1 MLNPMEKHLWAV
13 RNDVGR
19 RSDVAMISSLPA
31 PPHMMTADEALA
43 FVRSGQRV
51 YIGGGCGVPTP
62 LLEALVSRASTLQNV
77 EIIHMLTAG
86 DDPTA
91 APEYSDAF
99 HHNALFIGPNIRCAV
114 QEGRADFTPVFLSEV
129 PRLFRSGLLPLDV
142 ALIQVSPPDQHGFCS
157 LGIEVGCTLTAAQ
170 LAPIVI
176 AEINARMPRT
186 LGDSFIHISHITAGV
201 ESNRPLC
208 EARMGE
214 CNPIADRIGAHIA
227 ELIPDSATLQLGI
240 GAIPDAVL
248 RSLRHKRHLGI
259 HSELFSDGVIDLVEA
274 GVIDGEAKTLHRGKL
289 VAGFVLGSRRLF
301 DWVHNNAMVELH
313 PTEYVNDPFV
323 IARHHRMVAINSA
336 LQVDLTG
343 QVCADS
349 IGTRL
354 YSGAGG
360 QVDFIRGAA
369 RAAGGLPIIALP
381 ATAKD
386 GEISRIV
393 PMLDPG
399 AGVVTSRYD
408 VHTVV
413 TEYGVAQLYGKT
425 LAQRARALIAIA
437 HPDLRDSL
445 AAAARR
451 LRFL

>member
-1 MLNPMEKHLWAV
+1 
-13 RNDVGR
+13 
-19 RSDVAMISSLPA
+19 MIASLPA
-31 PPHMMTADEALA
+31 SPRMMTTDEALA
-43 FVRSGQRV
+43 LVQSGQRV

-62 LLEALVSRASTLQNV
+62 LLEALVKRAPMLRNV

-91 APEYSDAF
+91 APEYGDAF
-99 HHNALFIGPNIRCAV
+99 RHNALFIGPNVRRAV
-114 QEGRADFTPVFLSEV
+114 QEGRADFTPVYLSEV

-142 ALIQVSPPDQHGFCS
+142 ALIQVSAPDQHGFCS
-157 LGIEVGCTLTAAQ
+157 LGVEVGCTLTAAQ
-170 LAPIVI
+170 LAPTVI
-176 AEINARMPRT
+176 AEINTRMPRT

-201 ESNRPLC
+201 ESDRPLC
-208 EARMGE
+208 ETSMGD
-214 CNPIADRIGAHIA
+214 CDPIAKRIGEHIA
-227 ELIPDSATLQLGI
+227 ERIPDGATLQLGI

-248 RSLRHKRHLGI
+248 RSLGHKRHLGI
-259 HSELFSDGVIDLVEA
+259 HSELFSDGIIDLVEG

-289 VAGFVLGSRRLF
+289 VAGFVLGTRRLF

-323 IARHHRMVAINSA
+323 IAQHRRMVAINSA
-336 LQVDLTG
+336 LQVDLSG

-349 IGTRL
+349 IGPRL

-369 RAAGGLPIIALP
+369 RAEEGLPIIALP
-381 ATAKD
+381 STAKG
-386 GEISRIV
+386 GELSRIV
-393 PMLDPG
+393 PMLEPG

-413 TEYGVAQLYGKT
+413 TEYGVAQVYGKT

-437 HPDLRDSL
+437 HPDFRDTL
-445 AAAARR
+445 TAAARR
-451 LRFL
+451 LHSL